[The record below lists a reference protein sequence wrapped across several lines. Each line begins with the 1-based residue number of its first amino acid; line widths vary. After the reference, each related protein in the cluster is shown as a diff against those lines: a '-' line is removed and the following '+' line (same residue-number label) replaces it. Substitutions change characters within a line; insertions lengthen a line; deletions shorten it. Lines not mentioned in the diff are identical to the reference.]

1 MHSGERPA
9 PRRLIGAA
17 GSAAGTVVLMLVV
30 LVMSLACTPPA
41 TREAASATEPPSV
54 DLAPVCAPPPAA
66 ALALV
71 ADSPCPWILVG
82 ERSDMALR
90 ATDMVAPRVL
100 VVVPPEAC
108 QARCNFTGAS
118 TALGPVVLATRYDP
132 ASELADAAFIGAA
145 LGGGTLRFTPLWYGA
160 AAHGDS
166 TALGPSYALVPWVC
180 DGALVLA
187 VGGRLPGAR
196 AEEPVRALEQASGV
210 YVIADDELRRTGQ
223 AMPALTGC
231 TRVPLE
237 LP

>member
-1 MHSGERPA
+1 M
-9 PRRLIGAA
+9 
-17 GSAAGTVVLMLVV
+17 
-30 LVMSLACTPPA
+30 
-41 TREAASATEPPSV
+41 TEPPSV
-54 DLAPVCAPPPAA
+54 ELAPVCAPPPAA

-71 ADSPCPWILVG
+71 ADAPCPWILVG
-82 ERSDMALR
+82 DRSELALR
-90 ATDMVAPRVL
+90 ATDMVAPRAL

-108 QARCNFTGAS
+108 RARCSYTGAS
-118 TALGPVVLATRYDP
+118 TPLGPVMLATRNDP

-160 AAHGDS
+160 SAHGDS

-180 DGALVLA
+180 EGMLVLA

-196 AEEPVRALEQASGV
+196 AEEPARALEQASGV
-210 YVIADDELRRTGQ
+210 YAIADDELRRTDQ
-223 AMPALTGC
+223 ATPALTGC